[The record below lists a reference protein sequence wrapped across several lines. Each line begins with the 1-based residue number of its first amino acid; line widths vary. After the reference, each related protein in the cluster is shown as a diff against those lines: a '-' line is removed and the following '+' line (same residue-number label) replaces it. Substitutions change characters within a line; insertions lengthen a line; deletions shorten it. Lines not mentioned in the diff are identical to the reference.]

1 MFDTTINISNS
12 KIQHGP
18 KNNRI
23 YLIHLQKEDMPKIL
37 DDLDSLANFYG
48 YSKIFA
54 KVPKAS
60 AKTFFEYGYIS
71 EAKISRFFNG
81 TEDCI
86 FMAKYMDNKRNTEI
100 DKDLNRKVL
109 DVALSKKLENS
120 FKNNSVDYNLP
131 KEFSFKKAKPSD
143 ASKMAALYSKVFN
156 SYPFPVSDPEY
167 IKETMNDNV
176 IYFGVWKGNDIVALS
191 SCEMCLEDKNVE
203 MTDFAVVPDYR
214 GHKFAY
220 FLLGEMEKEMRKR
233 EIKTAYTIAR
243 STSYGMNSTFAK
255 CGYSF
260 KGRLIKNTQIGG
272 DIEDMNVWSKAL

>member
-23 YLIHLQKEDMPKIL
+23 YLMHLQKEDMPKIL

-54 KVPKAS
+54 KVPKSS

-156 SYPFPVSDPEY
+156 SYPFPVSDPQY

-272 DIEDMNVWSKAL
+272 DIEDMNVWSKVL

>member
-81 TEDCI
+81 IEDCI

-120 FKNNSVDYNLP
+120 FENNSVDYNLP

-260 KGRLIKNTQIGG
+260 KGRLIKNTQLGG

>member
-23 YLIHLQKEDMPKIL
+23 YLMHLQKEDMPKIL

-156 SYPFPVSDPEY
+156 SYPFPVSDPQY

-176 IYFGVWKGNDIVALS
+176 IYFGVLKGNYIFALS
-191 SCEMCLEDKNVE
+191 FCEMCLEDKNVE

>member
-23 YLIHLQKEDMPKIL
+23 YLMHLQKEDMPKIL

-81 TEDCI
+81 IEDCI

>member
-23 YLIHLQKEDMPKIL
+23 YLMHLQKEDMPKIL

>member
-81 TEDCI
+81 IEDCI

-203 MTDFAVVPDYR
+203 MTNFAVVPDYR

>member
-81 TEDCI
+81 IEDCI

-109 DVALSKKLENS
+109 DVALSK
-120 FKNNSVDYNLP
+120 NL
-131 KEFSFKKAKPSD
+131 KIH
-143 ASKMAALYSKVFN
+143 LR
-156 SYPFPVSDPEY
+156 
-167 IKETMNDNV
+167 I
-176 IYFGVWKGNDIVALS
+176 I
-191 SCEMCLEDKNVE
+191 
-203 MTDFAVVPDYR
+203 
-214 GHKFAY
+214 
-220 FLLGEMEKEMRKR
+220 
-233 EIKTAYTIAR
+233 
-243 STSYGMNSTFAK
+243 
-255 CGYSF
+255 
-260 KGRLIKNTQIGG
+260 RLIIIYQKNFHSRRPSLQMHLKWLLYIQKFLIHILFPFQIQN
-272 DIEDMNVWSKAL
+272 I

>member
-81 TEDCI
+81 IEDCI

>member
-1 MFDTTINISNS
+1 
-12 KIQHGP
+12 
-18 KNNRI
+18 
-23 YLIHLQKEDMPKIL
+23 
-37 DDLDSLANFYG
+37 
-48 YSKIFA
+48 
-54 KVPKAS
+54 
-60 AKTFFEYGYIS
+60 
-71 EAKISRFFNG
+71 
-81 TEDCI
+81 
-86 FMAKYMDNKRNTEI
+86 MAKYMDNKRNTEI

>member
-23 YLIHLQKEDMPKIL
+23 YLMHLQKEDMPKIL

-156 SYPFPVSDPEY
+156 SYPFPVSDPQY

-272 DIEDMNVWSKAL
+272 DIEDMNVWSKVL